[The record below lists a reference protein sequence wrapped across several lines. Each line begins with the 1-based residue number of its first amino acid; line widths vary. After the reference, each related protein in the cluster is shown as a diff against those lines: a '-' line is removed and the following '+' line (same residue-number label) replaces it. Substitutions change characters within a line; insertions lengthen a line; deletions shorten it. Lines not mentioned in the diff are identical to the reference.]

1 MDSKNQNRLNIN
13 NRSSL
18 FYDNCV
24 NDFKNT
30 SNDRIFNHSFDP
42 TLMQI
47 KPENSRNQ
55 YINNSNILGTM
66 ETNNVDNKGQYVNI
80 GTSLRNGIMTHDG
93 HRNQLDTRLFP
104 GAPFLAQGQS
114 VLKNPDLSSKLM
126 QAQHTRSNKSQ
137 GSMVDISIDNFVPLI
152 PCIKDNVQ
160 NTDHIIPEY
169 WVRGGM
175 STRSVIR
182 NIDYLKSCGNKN
194 N

>member
-1 MDSKNQNRLNIN
+1 MNSQNLLNIN
-13 NRSSL
+13 NQSSL
-18 FYDNCV
+18 FYDRCV

-30 SNDRIFNHSFDP
+30 TNDRIFNHSFDP
-42 TLMQI
+42 TLMQV
-47 KPENSRNQ
+47 KTEKNRDQ
-55 YINNSNILGTM
+55 YINNSKVLGTM
-66 ETNNVDNKGQYVNI
+66 ESNNMDNKGKYINI
-80 GTSLRNGIMTHDG
+80 NTSLRNGIMTHDG
-93 HRNQLDTRLFP
+93 HRSQLDTRLFP

-126 QAQHTRSNKSQ
+126 QAQFTRTNKSQ

-152 PCIKDNVQ
+152 PCIKDNIQ